1 MAYTILKRIDKV
13 DDFLIQEVV
22 DRIVESVDPE
32 RIILFGSHA
41 YGIPYEGSDLDIL
54 TVMHSDLPR
63 YKRSVPVY
71 RALAGLLIP
80 KDVLVYTPEEI
91 EEWSEV
97 PQAFVTTIIK
107 KGKVIY
113 EKKQGRSD
121 KGVAGE
127 SQTRSHHSEEGA

>member
-1 MAYTILKRIDKV
+1 MAYTTLKRIDKV
-13 DDFLIQEVV
+13 DDSLVQEVV

-41 YGIPYEGSDLDIL
+41 YGTPHKESDLDIL

-63 YKRSVPVY
+63 YKRSVPIY
-71 RALAGLLIP
+71 RALAGLLIS

-91 EEWSEV
+91 EEWSDV
-97 PQAFVTTIIK
+97 PQAFITTAIR

-113 EKKQGRSD
+113 EKEQSRSD
-121 KGVAGE
+121 KRVAGE